1 MNLLLFGL
9 LPTYC
14 QKIWWAIDWFE
25 CFGGF
30 FSSESRSNLSQ
41 LQKFE
46 KQTDAGLTQCPP
58 QRKQDTIHQESITHQ
73 EKKSAMKEGSKHRRT
88 KYQVSKE
95 RQVKRNVKA
104 IGKQQM
110 SPKMVKTPV
119 HYSAPTTKDPRERV
133 PLTVKTDNVSNFPS
147 KEKKV

>member
-1 MNLLLFGL
+1 MFL
-9 LPTYC
+9 
-14 QKIWWAIDWFE
+14 
-25 CFGGF
+25 GGF
-30 FSSESRSNLSQ
+30 SPESRSNLSQ
-41 LQKFE
+41 LQKCE
-46 KQTDAGLTQCPP
+46 KQSDTGLTQCPP

-95 RQVKRNVKA
+95 RQVNRNVKA

-110 SPKMVKTPV
+110 SPNMVKTPV
-119 HYSAPTTKDPRERV
+119 NYSAPTTKDPQERV
-133 PLTVKTDNVSNFPS
+133 PFTVKTDNGNNLPS